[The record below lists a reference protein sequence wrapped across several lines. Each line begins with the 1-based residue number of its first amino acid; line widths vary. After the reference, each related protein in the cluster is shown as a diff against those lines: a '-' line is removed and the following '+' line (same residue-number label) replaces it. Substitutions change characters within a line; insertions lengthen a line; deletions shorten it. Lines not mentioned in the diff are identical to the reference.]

1 MVNNPPANTEH
12 KGDADSIPGL
22 ERFPG
27 WGNGNPRI
35 LLPGKFHRQK
45 SVVGDSPC
53 SLKELDTT
61 EHIHTTFIK
70 IDVKILNKILLCEFS
85 NV

>member
-1 MVNNPPANTEH
+1 MVKNLAANAEH

-27 WGNGNPRI
+27 GGNGNPRI
-35 LLPGKFHRQK
+35 FLPGKFHRQK

-70 IDVKILNKILLCEFS
+70 IDVKI
-85 NV
+85 